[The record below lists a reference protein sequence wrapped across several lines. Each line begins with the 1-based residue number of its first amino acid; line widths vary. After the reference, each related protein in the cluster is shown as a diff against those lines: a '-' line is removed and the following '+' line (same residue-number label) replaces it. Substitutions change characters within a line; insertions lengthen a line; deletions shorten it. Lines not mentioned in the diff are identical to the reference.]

1 MNVTVNGQV
10 RDVPAGATIRDLLD
24 RMGLPE
30 DGIAVA
36 IDRAVVPRSE
46 HRSRALT
53 EGQSV
58 EVIRAVGGG

>member
-1 MNVTVNGQV
+1 VNVVVNGTD
-10 RDVPAGATIRDLLD
+10 RELPPGATIRDLLD
-24 RMGLPE
+24 RLGLPE

-36 IDRAVVPRSE
+36 IDREVVPRSQ
-46 HRSRALT
+46 HKARVLA